1 MDKFLDLAGIPL
13 LLFVILVY
21 YAIRLRITGD
31 STIIRGKDKGPLKD
45 EKMYVK
51 QAAGLMLFLA
61 AASLLMMVLLFWN
74 VRVAIAEIVVC
85 ILALGFMWKRMNDK
99 YGEQG

>member
-1 MDKFLDLAGIPL
+1 
-13 LLFVILVY
+13 
-21 YAIRLRITGD
+21 
-31 STIIRGKDKGPLKD
+31 
-45 EKMYVK
+45 
-51 QAAGLMLFLA
+51 MLFLA

-74 VRVAIAEIVVC
+74 VKVAIAEIVVC